1 MYIESTLA
9 RLRERGVC
17 AVVRGIRLE
26 HLPATLEAIVAGGVD
41 CVEVTMSVRGALREL
56 SALKE
61 RWGDQV
67 MIGAGEVLNADMVML
82 AAKAGADF
90 CSGVGA
96 NPGMIEAC
104 HQRDLLAIPGALTPT
119 ELLAAWHAGA
129 ALVNLFPAD
138 ALGIDYLRTVH
149 RALPR
154 IELMPSGGITAEN
167 AGQFLRAGA
176 VAVGAGLSIVDP
188 DAVAGG
194 DLDVITQNAAAM
206 VTAVA
211 QARSAGAD

>member
-17 AVVRGIRLE
+17 AVVRGINLD
-26 HLPATLEAIVAGGVD
+26 HLPATLEAIVAGGID
-41 CVEVTMSVRGALREL
+41 CIEVTMSVRGALREL
-56 SALKE
+56 SALKQ
-61 RWGDQV
+61 RWGDEV
-67 MIGAGEVLNADMVML
+67 LIGAGEVLNADMVML

-96 NPGMIEAC
+96 SPGMIEAC
-104 HQRDLLAIPGALTPT
+104 HQRDLLAIPGGLTPT

-138 ALGIDYLRTVH
+138 ALGLTYFETVH

-154 IELMPSGGITAEN
+154 IELMPSGGINVEN
-167 AGQFLRAGA
+167 AGDFVRAGA
-176 VAVGAGLSIVDP
+176 VAVGVGLSIVDP
-188 DAVAGG
+188 GAVAGG
-194 DLDVITQNAAAM
+194 NLETVTQNAAAL
-206 VTAVA
+206 VEAVGR
-211 QARSAGAD
+211 ARASGA